1 MKRVGGRLFRR
12 AIGPPSARARA
23 AAPDDLNSAADD
35 ARTGEPALPYIL
47 AVGDSSLLVAREPAA
62 FSRWFCRMVEGCGEG
77 ALQRGCRRAA
87 RTAAAAQKQ
96 RRSARARRRTNAVH
110 PPTPLSAPCSPAR
123 FHSSVFGTRLS
134 VCHLIR
140 PRGLTT
146 PVRRALHQKVFAAA
160 PACRARAPA
169 STAVLCVFFAALC
182 FFAAAPERSKR
193 QQSEDMNRFVE
204 RVCEQECCWR

>member
-146 PVRRALHQKVFAAA
+146 PVRRALHQKVLLPRLPAELA
-160 PACRARAPA
+160 PPPLL
-169 STAVLCVFFAALC
+169 LCCVC
-182 FFAAAPERSKR
+182 FLQPCVSLQRHP
-193 QQSEDMNRFVE
+193 SEVSGSSPRI
-204 RVCEQECCWR
+204 